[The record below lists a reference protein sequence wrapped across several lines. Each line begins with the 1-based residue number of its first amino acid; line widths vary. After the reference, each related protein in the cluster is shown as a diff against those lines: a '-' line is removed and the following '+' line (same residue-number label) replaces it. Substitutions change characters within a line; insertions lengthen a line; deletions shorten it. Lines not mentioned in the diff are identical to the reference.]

1 VKSLPEPEGMRA
13 LTIAISLVNLPLLAM
28 SLIDVLLVYSLTL
41 LLLLLSLLSSS
52 SSLFFFLIFRSSL
65 HTDNR

>member
-13 LTIAISLVNLPLLAM
+13 LTIAISLVNLPLLASY

-41 LLLLLSLLSSS
+41 LLLLS
-52 SSLFFFLIFRSSL
+52 SSLFFFFFLVFRSSL